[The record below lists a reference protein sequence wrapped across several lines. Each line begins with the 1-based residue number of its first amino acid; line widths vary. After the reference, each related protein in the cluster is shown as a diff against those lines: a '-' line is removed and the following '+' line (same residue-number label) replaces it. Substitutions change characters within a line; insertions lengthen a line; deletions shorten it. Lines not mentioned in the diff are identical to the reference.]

1 MSKKQNM
8 ETGLLFAARF
18 CSRVACLECSLAVI
32 SHEMPSRACMFG
44 VLAGSY
50 LTIAKQGNAC
60 LHGAVSVS
68 EVLFPAYLF
77 GSFRS

>member
-1 MSKKQNM
+1 MFGVLAGSYISRDAKQGM
-8 ETGLLFAARF
+8 HVWSARWQ
-18 CSRVACLECSLAVI
+18 L